1 MWSVRPSD
9 AKGIWVTPT
18 GAGPPCGYRELGNW
32 APEMENKDG
41 VDVSIAANVAELTQR
56 GKTWKAEGKGEE
68 VWVRGGSGSSV
79 LLPQQQGGWGALGSE
94 HPKTQLP
101 GCPHPE
107 QKAFGVFF

>member
-1 MWSVRPSD
+1 MP
-9 AKGIWVTPT
+9 KGSGSPQRERGLPVGT
-18 GAGPPCGYRELGNW
+18 GSLGTGHLRW
-32 APEMENKDG
+32 KNKDG

-79 LLPQQQGGWGALGSE
+79 LLPQQRGGWGALGSE

-107 QKAFGVFF
+107 QKAFVVFF